1 MRCVGSQCGWMREE
15 RRCRMVVP
23 FASRSPKQTPHFD
36 PTRRER
42 PIAGALRRCRF
53 AYWYAPTALTT
64 PCTVPAISLSHVR
77 SSVNRP
83 YMKALFGSRPELARV
98 RREGFARGIRT
109 VAPLLIGTGIWGLVT
124 GVAMVKV
131 GLTTAQAIAMT
142 LLVFSGTVQLA
153 SLPLIAADAPLWV
166 VMLTAVVVNLRFV
179 IFSAGLHPFFRRF
192 SMARRW
198 LLSYFMVDMS
208 FAMFLSRFADAP
220 HDQRGTTEQV
230 WFFLGMSAGSW
241 IVWQTMSIIGIV
253 LAAEVPAQW
262 GLEFTAILALIA
274 MTLPLIVGK
283 PALVGA
289 VTAGVI
295 AVAAAGLPLKLG
307 LLVAVVAGI
316 AAAMATE
323 IMLERRS
330 NEAGG
335 TT

>member
-1 MRCVGSQCGWMREE
+1 
-15 RRCRMVVP
+15 
-23 FASRSPKQTPHFD
+23 
-36 PTRRER
+36 
-42 PIAGALRRCRF
+42 
-53 AYWYAPTALTT
+53 
-64 PCTVPAISLSHVR
+64 
-77 SSVNRP
+77 
-83 YMKALFGSRPELARV
+83 MKALFGSRPELAQV
-98 RREGFARGIRT
+98 RREGFGRGIRT

-131 GLTTAQAIAMT
+131 GLTTTQAIAMT

-153 SLPLIAADAPLWV
+153 SLPLIAADAPVWV

-192 SMARRW
+192 SIARRW

-220 HDQRGTTEQV
+220 QDQRGTTEQV

-253 LAAEVPAQW
+253 LATGVPAKW
-262 GLEFTAILALIA
+262 GLEFTAVLALIA

-295 AVAAAGLPLKLG
+295 AVVAAGLPLKLG

-316 AAAMATE
+316 AAAMSTE
-323 IMLERRS
+323 IMLERHADK
-330 NEAGG
+330 AGG
-335 TT
+335 AT

>member
-1 MRCVGSQCGWMREE
+1 
-15 RRCRMVVP
+15 
-23 FASRSPKQTPHFD
+23 
-36 PTRRER
+36 
-42 PIAGALRRCRF
+42 
-53 AYWYAPTALTT
+53 
-64 PCTVPAISLSHVR
+64 
-77 SSVNRP
+77 
-83 YMKALFGSRPELARV
+83 MKALFGSRPELARV
-98 RREGFARGIRT
+98 RREGFAHGLRA

-131 GLTTAQAIAMT
+131 GLSTAQALGMT

-166 VMLTAVVVNLRFV
+166 VMLTAAVVNLRFL

-192 SMARRW
+192 SVGRRW

-220 HDQRGTTEQV
+220 HDERGTTEQV

-241 IVWQTMSIIGIV
+241 VVWQTMSIIGIV

-274 MTLPLIVGK
+274 MTLPLIAGK
-283 PALVGA
+283 PALIGA
-289 VTAGVI
+289 ITAGVI
-295 AVAAAGLPLKLG
+295 AVIAAGLPLKLG

-316 AAAMATE
+316 AAAMSTE
-323 IMLERRS
+323 IMLERH
-330 NEAGG
+330 AAKTGG